1 MSATIDLQID
11 GEDQMVLLGQDL
23 ALALREGDALL
34 LSGPLGAGKTVL
46 ARAILRALA
55 GDDALEV
62 PSPTYTL
69 CQTYETPRLA
79 INHYDFYR
87 LGEADEALELGLGEA
102 VANGAAIIEWPEH
115 AIEHVAGDRATVTI
129 EPGQNDSRKLAINGG
144 NGTAEGSSLI
154 RRIARTLE
162 IRAFLDKQWGAGAG
176 RRFLLGDASS
186 RRYETANL
194 NGETRILMDAPEQPD
209 GPPVADGLPYSRIA
223 HLAENVRPFIAIDG
237 ILREAGFA
245 APEIFARDSDT
256 GLLLIEHLGTD
267 AIVREGKP
275 VETRY
280 LAAAELLAQMHARQ
294 WPQEIRYDDGSGQP
308 STHRVPDYDPRCMMM
323 EVSLFAD
330 WYVPFRSGRPLGEKA
345 GVQFDQIWNEVISV
359 AQQGERTLVLRDN
372 HSPNLIWREDRP
384 FPQKLGLIDFQDAL
398 IGPCAYDVA
407 SLAQDARVDISEPLE
422 RAIVTH
428 YLEARESHGK
438 PAGPDFARDYAI
450 MAAQRATK
458 ILGIFVRLNERDGK
472 PVYLNHL
479 PRLRDYLR
487 RSLGHEALSAYREWL
502 EENHAL

>member
-1 MSATIDLQID
+1 MNATIDLRVD
-11 GEDQMVLLGQDL
+11 GEDQMVLLGEDL

-55 GDDALEV
+55 DDDALEV

-69 CQTYETPRLA
+69 CQTYETSRLA
-79 INHYDFYR
+79 VSHYDFYR

-115 AIEHVAGDRATVTI
+115 AVEHVSGDRVTVSI
-129 EPGQNDSRKLAINGG
+129 EPGENGRRKLELGG
-144 NGTAEGSSLI
+144 GDGATKGSSLM
-154 RRIARTLE
+154 RRIKRTLE
-162 IRAFLDKQWGAGAG
+162 IRAFLDNEWGAGVK
-176 RRFLLGDASS
+176 RRFLQGDASS
-186 RRYETANL
+186 RRYETAAL
-194 NGETRILMDAPEQPD
+194 SGETRILMDAPEQPD

-245 APEIFARDSDT
+245 APEIFARDADT
-256 GLLLIEHLGTD
+256 GLLLIEHLGSE
-267 AIVREGKP
+267 AIVREGEP
-275 VETRY
+275 VDRRY
-280 LAAAELLAQMHARQ
+280 LAAAGLLAQMHVRQ
-294 WPQEIRYDDGSGQP
+294 WPQEIGYDDGSGQP
-308 STHRVPDYDPRCMMM
+308 AQHHIPNYDPQCMMM

-330 WYVPFRSGRPLGEKA
+330 WYVPFRTGRPLGEEA
-345 GVQFDQIWNEVISV
+345 RAQFEQIWREIISV
-359 AQQGERTLVLRDN
+359 ARQGEKTLVLRDY

-384 FPQKLGLIDFQDAL
+384 FPQNLGLIDFQDAL
-398 IGPCAYDVA
+398 AGPCTYDVA
-407 SLAQDARVDISEPLE
+407 SLAQDARIDIPEPLE

-428 YLEARESHGK
+428 YLEARERYGK

-487 RSLGHEALSAYREWL
+487 RSLEHEVLSGYRQWL